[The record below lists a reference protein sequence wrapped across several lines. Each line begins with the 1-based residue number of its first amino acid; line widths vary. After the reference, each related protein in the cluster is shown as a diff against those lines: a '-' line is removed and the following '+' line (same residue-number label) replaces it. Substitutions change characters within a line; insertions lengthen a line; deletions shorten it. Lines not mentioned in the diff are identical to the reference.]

1 LPRRSAE
8 GILRERETGVMAR
21 NNKVVRWTR
30 RLVGVGSFLA
40 GLMLGEGRAA
50 ASQTFPPILAE
61 KLGMDCVP
69 NCLPCHTE
77 AEGTS
82 DNQRFDGI
90 KGELERIAAGNVG
103 SDEIVAAALDQLLLE
118 QPSLDSDGD
127 GTQDIAELSAAEN
140 PYGGPALC
148 DRPLYGCFASHVSP
162 TLPTRLGALALSL
175 GVASALL
182 VRRRR

>member
-1 LPRRSAE
+1 M
-8 GILRERETGVMAR
+8 GVMAR
-21 NNKVVRWTR
+21 NNNVVRWTR

-40 GLMLGEGRAA
+40 GLMLGEGRAG

-90 KGELERIAAGNVG
+90 KGELERIASGNVG
-103 SDEIVAAALDQLLLE
+103 SDAIVAAALDQLLLE

-127 GTQDIAELSAAEN
+127 GTQDIADLNAAEN

-162 TLPTRLGALALSL
+162 TLPTRLGALALAL
-175 GVASALL
+175 GVAGVLL

>member
-1 LPRRSAE
+1 MVGAN
-8 GILRERETGVMAR
+8 G
-21 NNKVVRWTR
+21 VVRWPH
-30 RLVGVGSFLA
+30 RLVGTVSFVA
-40 GLMLGEGRAA
+40 GLLVGEGRAG

-69 NCLPCHTE
+69 NCLPCHTK

-90 KGELERIAAGNVG
+90 KGELERIASGNVG

-127 GTQDIAELSAAEN
+127 GTQDIAELRAAEN

-162 TLPTRLGALALSL
+162 TVPTRLGALALAL
-175 GVASALL
+175 GVAGVLL